1 MDAQVIIVGAGP
13 AGAWL
18 AYHLA
23 KENVSTMILEKET
36 IPRYKACGGA
46 LSQKASLLLS
56 TEFDHEDIPIESEI
70 DRLTFRCPG
79 EPDVEYHRPGKGMAL
94 VMRDRFDAFLVRC
107 AQRTGAIL
115 VDSSTVGDVEIS
127 TDQVVVHTAEGQYR
141 AEMIVGADGATG
153 PVARFL
159 GIKPATIGTTIQG
172 EVKGEFPGEL
182 TDRLILDY
190 GHIPHGYSWVFPKKS
205 HLSIGTG
212 SMNRAKIPLREMFFD
227 YLEYLGIDAES
238 SEILLRG
245 HPIPSG
251 IRRILAGERF
261 LLVGDAGHLADP
273 LTGEGIYSALRSGE
287 LAAEEIIGSLKRG
300 RTDLHGYAVA
310 VRKELGPETLVASLL
325 ARLIFR
331 WPRHV
336 HRMLGA
342 DPLLMDN
349 VISVIQ
355 GEAKYQQ
362 AYTQIREGLM
372 QRMKGHHLTRADQ
385 AASTKEELT

>member
-23 KENVSTMILEKET
+23 KEDVTTMILEKET

-46 LSQKASLLLS
+46 LSQKASVLLS
-56 TEFDHEDIPIESEI
+56 TEFDLEDIPIESEI

-94 VMRDRFDAFLVRC
+94 VMRDRFDEFLVNQARG
-107 AQRTGAIL
+107 TGAIL
-115 VDSSTVGDVEIS
+115 VGSSAVGEVEIS
-127 TDQVVVHTAEGQYR
+127 TDQVVAHTAEGQYR

-153 PVARFL
+153 PVARSL
-159 GIKPATIGTTIQG
+159 GIKPATIGTAMQG
-172 EVKGEFPGEL
+172 EVKGEFPEQL
-182 TDRLILDY
+182 TDRIILDY
-190 GHIPHGYSWVFPKKS
+190 GQIPHGYSWVFPKKN

-212 SMNRAKIPLREMFFD
+212 SMNRGKIPLRKMFFD

-238 SEILLRG
+238 SEIFLRG

-273 LTGEGIYSALRSGE
+273 LTGEGIYTALRSGE
-287 LAAEEIIGSLKRG
+287 LAAEEIIRSLKRK
-300 RTDLHGYAVA
+300 RTNLRGYSDA
-310 VRKELGPETLVASLL
+310 VRTEMGPETVAASLL

-336 HRMLGA
+336 HRMLRGN
-342 DPLLMDN
+342 PLIMDN
-349 VISVIQ
+349 VISVVQ

-362 AYTQIREGLM
+362 AYTKIREELLH
-372 QRMKGHHLTRADQ
+372 RMWKGRRAAPVD
-385 AASTKEELT
+385 